1 MALGSYVLLIGYV
14 RKLLFK
20 LMRYKIHLPYYEQ
33 ARSLAV
39 QAVTVSPTDEALK
52 SQFDFALFGEY
63 VLNLPPADH
72 HLEWIDRL
80 VTGQDSEVL
89 SKVAGSNLRYC
100 APRGSAK
107 TIWTAVALAWI
118 IGHNPHIRI
127 ILVSYSA
134 DVALSIS
141 VMIKNIIASDFYQQ
155 VFPYIR
161 PSRRWRDTQWS
172 IERSLAGV
180 TSVIKDPTL
189 YAVGSAG
196 AIASRRSDL
205 IYIDDPIRSSAD
217 ISNPAMRQ
225 RMVNWFN
232 EVLEPTLVPGGRV
245 LCSATRYRIDDL
257 HGTTFNEDNGW
268 EVLTQP
274 AILLDED
281 GDEFS
286 FWEDYMSLEFLH
298 ERRSKS
304 PLSFASQYQQEPIA
318 SEAQIVKPEWVIRGD
333 IPDQFDEVSVG
344 IDLAASK
351 KEQSDYTAVVAVGR
365 LADLYYVISADRGR
379 WSLDETIRF
388 LLGLDYNARR
398 FSFQVESVSFQA
410 SFLPEFKRRAKE
422 EGRSIRA
429 EPVVMRGDKEQR
441 LYGVSGLF
449 ECGEV
454 IFNRARSFEVLID
467 ELVSFGYTEHD
478 DLVDALV
485 FALQKVFVKRRS
497 SLHVSGYN

>member
-1 MALGSYVLLIGYV
+1 MPCKTY
-14 RKLLFK
+14 
-20 LMRYKIHLPYYEQ
+20 LPYYHQ

-39 QAVTVSPTDEALK
+39 EAVTVSPTEDALEAQDDL
-52 SQFDFALFGEY
+52 ALFGERI
-63 VLNLPPADH
+63 LNLPPASH
-72 HLEWIDRL
+72 HLRWIDFL
-80 VTGQDSEVL
+80 VTGEDSEVL
-89 SKVAGSNLRYC
+89 SRVAGANLRYC

-107 TIWTAVALAWI
+107 TTWTAVALAWI

-141 VMIKNIIASDFYQQ
+141 LMVKNIITSDFYQQ

-161 PSRRWRDTQWS
+161 PSRRWRDTQWM
-172 IERSLAGV
+172 IDRSLAGV
-180 TSVIKDPTL
+180 TSIIKDPTL
-189 YAVGSAG
+189 YAVGASG

-217 ISNPAMRQ
+217 IVNPVIRNG
-225 RMVNWFN
+225 MVNWFN

-245 LCSATRYRIDDL
+245 LCSATRYRLDDI
-257 HGTTFNEDNGW
+257 HGTTFNEENGW
-268 EVLTQP
+268 ETLTQS
-274 AILLDED
+274 AILVGDD
-281 GDEFS
+281 GEEYS
-286 FWEDYMSLEFLH
+286 FWQEYMSLEFLQS
-298 ERRSKS
+298 RRAKS

-318 SEAQIVKPEWVIRGD
+318 SEAQVIKPDWIFRGD
-333 IPDQFDEVSVG
+333 VPDRFDEVAVG

-351 KEQSDYTAVVAVGR
+351 KEQADYTAVVAVGR
-365 LADLYYVISADRGR
+365 LADMYYVLVAQRGR

-388 LLGLDYNARR
+388 LLGFPSFDTPK

-422 EGRSIRA
+422 SGKSVRA

-454 IFNRARSFEVLID
+454 VFNRARSFDVLVD
-467 ELVSFGYTEHD
+467 ELVNFGYTEHD

-485 FALQKVFVKRRS
+485 YALTKVFKKRRNS
-497 SLHVSGYN
+497 IGATGYD

>member
-1 MALGSYVLLIGYV
+1 
-14 RKLLFK
+14 
-20 LMRYKIHLPYYEQ
+20 MRHKTYLPYYYQ
-33 ARSLAV
+33 ARSLATE
-39 QAVTVSPTDEALK
+39 AVTVSPTEEAL
-52 SQFDFALFGEY
+52 QAQEELALFGEY
-63 VLNLPPADH
+63 ILSLPPAQH
-72 HLEWIDRL
+72 HLQWLDSL
-80 VTGQDSEVL
+80 VTGDDSEVL
-89 SKVAGSNLRYC
+89 SRVAGDNLRYC

-107 TIWTAVALAWI
+107 TTWTAVALAWI

-141 VMIKNIIASDFYQQ
+141 LMIKNIISSDFYQQ

-172 IERSLAGV
+172 IDRALAGV
-180 TSVIKDPTL
+180 TSIIKDPTL

-217 ISNPAMRQ
+217 IANPVIRNS
-225 RMVNWFN
+225 MVNWFN
-232 EVLEPTLVPGGRV
+232 EVLEPTLVPGGRI
-245 LCSATRYRIDDL
+245 LCSATRYRIDDI
-257 HGTTFNEDNGW
+257 HGTTFNEANGW

-274 AILLDED
+274 AILVDDNGE
-281 GDEFS
+281 EYS
-286 FWEDYMSLEFLH
+286 FWEDYMSLEFLKS
-298 ERRSKS
+298 RRFKS

-318 SEAQIVKPEWVIRGD
+318 SEAQIIKPDWIIRGD
-333 IPDQFDEVSVG
+333 VPDKFDEIAVG

-351 KEQSDYTAVVAVGR
+351 KEQADYTAVVAVGR
-365 LADLYYVISADRGR
+365 LADMYYVISAQRGR

-388 LLGLDYNARR
+388 LLGVSFDAPK

-422 EGRSIRA
+422 SGKSVRA

-454 IFNRARSFEVLID
+454 VFNRARSFDVLID
-467 ELVSFGYTEHD
+467 ELVNFGYTEHD

-485 FALQKVFVKRRS
+485 YALNKVFKKRKNP
-497 SLHVSGYN
+497 LGATGYNQ